1 MNRKCR
7 FSIYLLVVIYI
18 RSTFHKF
25 VIGLVK
31 GLVFE
36 RITFNLI
43 MAVSIKQCCVL
54 VPIGDFVYNLIQG
67 KDWQIDHACIRI
79 YFLCE
84 IGKRRQMKALIMGRN
99 LLLVFWFMQFRVWIS
114 KRFPQIT
121 ILKSYY

>member
-1 MNRKCR
+1 MTILDRNLLIYEERLLR
-7 FSIYLLVVIYI
+7 SNHLSDYLLVLLYI

-54 VPIGDFVYNLIQG
+54 VSIGDFVYKLIQW
-67 KDWQIDHACIRI
+67 KD
-79 YFLCE
+79 
-84 IGKRRQMKALIMGRN
+84 
-99 LLLVFWFMQFRVWIS
+99 
-114 KRFPQIT
+114 
-121 ILKSYY
+121 